1 MFSNNDICALPAG
14 VSAHTESVH
23 FSKLDEEHFYLK
35 ETKADLK
42 QQQQQKKFIYNPR
55 FAYMHI

>member
-42 QQQQQKKFIYNPR
+42 QQQQKKKFIYNPR